1 MRYIFPDEGYRL
13 AYVYEID
20 PRVPLVSS
28 GGIQFRVTT
37 DQAGLVAADI
47 TDLAEV
53 TYASPAT
60 ITVRQD
66 SLLPLWLGPDEVAS
80 LCLHWVPTGGA
91 GATPGVP
98 RCMPGP
104 TNASQPLR
112 RPQEPSTATSTWWR
126 LDLSTRLTDAQ
137 LSAHA
142 ADTTGVYGI
151 TDTGLLVVTSDA
163 RLTDQRTPLDT
174 SAKVASANKDGTAAI
189 PSMRTPGT
197 GAQQAA
203 AGNDD
208 RFSDA
213 RSPSAGSVADAS
225 VSTTAA
231 IAESKLALASDAAA
245 GVAPAAASAPG
256 PLGGRAD

>member
-1 MRYIFPDEGYRL
+1 
-13 AYVYEID
+13 
-20 PRVPLVSS
+20 
-28 GGIQFRVTT
+28 
-37 DQAGLVAADI
+37 
-47 TDLAEV
+47 
-53 TYASPAT
+53 
-60 ITVRQD
+60 
-66 SLLPLWLGPDEVAS
+66 
-80 LCLHWVPTGGA
+80 
-91 GATPGVP
+91 
-98 RCMPGP
+98 
-104 TNASQPLR
+104 
-112 RPQEPSTATSTWWR
+112 
-126 LDLSTRLTDAQ
+126 
-137 LSAHA
+137 
-142 ADTTGVYGI
+142 VYGI

-245 GVAPAAASAPG
+245 GVASRRSLGTRATRRPGRLTLRSCLERTTPARRP
-256 PLGGRAD
+256 